1 MSKPAPDV
9 SYAGDSLLSIVDIA
23 RHFSLPES
31 TARYYCKRFSD
42 FIPSCGEGRRRRFRV
57 EVLPIIQTVLEVM
70 RTSRTAS
77 AVEQE
82 LTLRYPRNAESAT
95 EITPQIAVNTTL
107 LPAAPES
114 GLALQGGADLPA
126 LPALAVQLLQQQS
139 HALENIGN
147 ALQLM
152 VQRQA
157 QLDSLAE
164 QAQAAAEENSLLRQE
179 IGTLRQQVYAAE
191 ALQQSDLDQLRT
203 WMGRIVRSSR
213 ETNPAKNA

>member
-1 MSKPAPDV
+1 MSKPAPDA
-9 SYAGDSLLSIVDIA
+9 SRAGDTLLSIVDIA

-42 FIPSCGEGRRRRFRV
+42 FIPSCGEGRRRRFRA
-57 EVLPIIQTVLEVM
+57 EVIPIIQTVLEVM
-70 RTSRTAS
+70 RTARTAS

-82 LTLRYPRNAESAT
+82 LSLRYPRNAESAT
-95 EITPQIAVNTTL
+95 EIAVPTTA
-107 LPAAPES
+107 LPAAAES
-114 GLALQGGADLPA
+114 GLALQGSAD

-139 HALENIGN
+139 RALENIGT
-147 ALQLM
+147 ALQMM

-157 QLDSLAE
+157 QLDALAD

-179 IGTLRQQVYAAE
+179 IGKLRQQVYAAE

-203 WMGRIVRSSR
+203 WMGRMVRNNRVS
-213 ETNPAKNA
+213 NA